1 MLEQSKI
8 TQIDQARLVA
18 GSGRAAA
25 DRGTSTVLDTPTAD
39 DPNQAASMRSA
50 SIPSTS
56 PISIPTCPS
65 ATQAPRIAATH
76 LHLKN
81 SRSLLRPE

>member
-25 DRGTSTVLDTPTAD
+25 DRGTSTVLLDTPTAD
-39 DPNQAASMRSA
+39 DPNRAVHEVRQYPEHLTNIHSDL
-50 SIPSTS
+50 SIGHTS
-56 PISIPTCPS
+56 SPHRCDPS
-65 ATQAPRIAATH
+65 ALEEQPVTVAP
-76 LHLKN
+76 
-81 SRSLLRPE
+81 